1 MKKMPR
7 RGVIVSNISF
17 QEFSHIYT
25 VREVVDAVGNPDVL
39 EQAIS
44 LASVAG
50 RVVCLGFTETYA
62 KISMLNVTK
71 KELSIV
77 GLRLQTYQFK
87 KCVDVFNS
95 GKTNIAKLITHQF
108 DYTQRQEAFDLIEN
122 NQNEI
127 DKIILKFIRQDQ

>member
-1 MKKMPR
+1 MPR

-50 RVVCLGFTETYA
+50 LGFTETYA
-62 KISMLNVTK
+62 KMSMLNVTK

-77 GLRLQTYQFK
+77 WLRLQTYQFK

-95 GKTNIAKLITHQF
+95 GITNIAKLITIS
-108 DYTQRQEAFDLIEN
+108 LILHRCRKHL
-122 NQNEI
+122 I
-127 DKIILKFIRQDQ
+127 